1 VTEGVTLCWLY
12 LASVLSFGTD
22 RRRGVA
28 RPALFASERRTLLA
42 RVLAG
47 LLVLAASVLY
57 NAHEPGP
64 AVFIA
69 VPVALMA
76 TSTLVTLLAPVGPR
90 LVWALAASALPLS
103 LLLAALGALHV

>member
-1 VTEGVTLCWLY
+1 VTEAVTLCWLFV
-12 LASVLSFGTD
+12 ASVLSLGTD
-22 RRRGVA
+22 RRRGVP
-28 RPALFASERRTLLA
+28 RPALFDSEGRTLLA
-42 RVLAG
+42 RVLGG

-57 NAHEPGP
+57 NAQEPGP

-76 TSTLVTLLAPVGPR
+76 TSTVVTLLAPVQPR

-103 LLLAALGALHV
+103 LVLAALGALHV